1 MPAPLVSIVIAT
13 YRSRHDHLRVAI
25 ASALAQSMA
34 DIEVIVSDDSPDDAL
49 SQWVAGFQDERL
61 RYRHN
66 APALGVARNHWV
78 SFGEARGEFIVIL
91 NHDDWLA
98 PTFVERLASALQ
110 AEPHAVLAFCD
121 HWVIDVEGE
130 RLASDTERNTAAWG
144 RAQLGRG
151 LHRSFA
157 PLVAAQT
164 IPMAM
169 GAMFRRT
176 AVPAV
181 LPDDAGPAYDL
192 WLAYLL
198 CRTGGGAWYE
208 SERLSAWRTHAG
220 NLTSEG
226 GLNWLHGTAT
236 CWAAMACDA
245 NFAAL
250 RQPARRRAADSF
262 NGCATRSW
270 AHGQRARCMRYA
282 WLSLVCAPNAK
293 AVVALLLP
301 LLPSRWAPAR
311 WARGAAT
318 ARHSS

>member
-1 MPAPLVSIVIAT
+1 MSAPLVSIVIAT

-25 ASALAQSMA
+25 DSALAQSMA

-49 SQWVAGFQDERL
+49 SEWVAGFHDERL

-98 PTFVERLASALQ
+98 PAFVERLASALQ
-110 AEPHAVLAFCD
+110 AEPQAVLAFCD
-121 HWVIDVEGE
+121 HWVIDNEGE
-130 RLASDTERNTAAWG
+130 RLTADTERNTAAWG
-144 RAQLGRG
+144 RAQLSPG

-169 GAMFRRT
+169 GAMFRR
-176 AVPAV
+176 AALPAL

-192 WLAYLL
+192 WLTYLM
-198 CRTGGGAWYE
+198 CRAGAAAWYE
-208 SERLSAWRTHAG
+208 SERLSAWRAHAG

-226 GLNWLHGTAT
+226 GLEWLHGTAI
-236 CWAAMACDA
+236 CWAAMARDA
-245 NFAAL
+245 NFVAL
-250 RQPARRRAADSF
+250 RQVARRRAADSF

-270 AHGQRARCMRYA
+270 AHGQRAGCVRYA
-282 WLSLVCAPNAK
+282 WRSLKCTPTAK
-293 AVVALLLP
+293 AVAAMLMTLLP
-301 LLPSRWAPAR
+301 TRCAPQR
-311 WARGAAT
+311 WARGAAIV
-318 ARHSS
+318 RHRS